1 MRISREWLEQYIDLT
16 GPGALDDKAL
26 CSALTGIGLEVE
38 HVERVSAVPPGVVVG
53 RVVQAVQH
61 PNADTLRLCQVDV
74 GPAGNGTNLQIVC
87 GAPNAREGIHVA
99 VAMVGSE
106 LPGNFKI
113 KEAKIRGEK
122 SFGMMCSEKEL
133 GISDDHDRIIELKG
147 EPALGTPVG
156 TALGVDDMVMTLNV
170 TPNRADCLSYLG
182 VARDLSAKIQRPVKF
197 PALPA
202 DSKKP
207 AGAGPL
213 KTSIESS
220 TVGQRF
226 CGLRVEGVKTGESPS
241 WMQKRLAAAGMRPIN
256 AIVDVTNYVMLEYG
270 QPVHAYDERDVAGKS
285 LTARQARAGE
295 SLKTLDGQERKLQPG
310 DLVICDERHVIGLA
324 GIMGGANSEVKADTS
339 AVLIEVAHFNPDAI
353 RVTSKRLG
361 LRSEASHRFERGV
374 DVQRLGDV
382 AWRVAGLLCEVCP
395 GAKIT
400 GPLVDFHPHP
410 AQPRTVALRLDR
422 AQQTLARPD
431 IKAAFVE
438 KTFDALG
445 IKIVEQHKNEM
456 IFSIPSWRH
465 DLERE
470 ADLVEEI
477 ARMLGFDTIPYELPV
492 MSLDTTPEDPGIDFA
507 EDARMLMA
515 QAGLRET
522 ISFPFLSRDEFSKLR
537 IPTNPLESGNSQNSH
552 DFAPAVRIV
561 NPLSEEFSLLQT
573 TLVAGL
579 LKAAANNERHGR
591 RSVKLFEFGRAYLSR
606 KHVQG
611 ALTTRH
617 LTARAAGEG
626 GRPVERPLVAGILT
640 QPMARKSWA
649 GDERHAGFFEA
660 KRIASQWLSSLGIKD
675 FHAQPFDA
683 KAASLLPWMHPRASC
698 LITAKDA
705 EGNAIQLGYAGEIHP
720 ETAVAFDFAADQA
733 PVAFEFDFDAVFV
746 AAGVAAGNM
755 AKSTS
760 KILYKFPPSSRD
772 LALLVKAATTHD
784 DFARAFDEFPKRKNL
799 RRYRLFDVYEGANMP
814 AGMKSMAYTFD
825 FQSPDRTLTDNE
837 VEQEVTALLAWL
849 GQKLEATQR

>member
-16 GPGALDDKAL
+16 GVDDKAL
-26 CSALTGIGLEVE
+26 CSALTSIGLEVE

-53 RVVQAVQH
+53 RIVQAVQH
-61 PNADTLRLCQVDV
+61 PNADSLRLCQVDV
-74 GPAGNGTNLQIVC
+74 GPAGTGSNLQIVC
-87 GAPNAREGIHVA
+87 GAPNAREGIRVA
-99 VAMVGSE
+99 VAMVGAE

-133 GISDDHDRIIELKG
+133 GISDDHDRIIELEG

-156 TALGVDDMVMTLNV
+156 TALGSDDMVMTLNV

-182 VARDLSAKIQRPVKF
+182 VARDLSAKIHRPVKF

-202 DSKKP
+202 DSTKP
-207 AGAGPL
+207 AGTGPL
-213 KTSIESS
+213 KTSIENAS
-220 TVGQRF
+220 VGQRF
-226 CGLRVEGVKTGESPS
+226 CGLRVEGVKTVESPA
-241 WMQKRLAAAGMRPIN
+241 WIQKRLAAAGMRPIN

-270 QPVHAYDERDVAGKS
+270 QPVHAYDERDVGGKS
-285 LTARQARAGE
+285 LTARHARTGE
-295 SLKTLDGQERKLQPG
+295 SLKTLDGQERKLQTT
-310 DLVICDERHVIGLA
+310 DLVICDDRHVVGLA
-324 GIMGGANSEVKADTS
+324 GVMGGANSEVKPDTT

-410 AQPRTVALRLDR
+410 AQPRTVALRIDR
-422 AQQTLARPD
+422 ARQTLARKD
-431 IKAAFVE
+431 IESSFIE
-438 KTFDALG
+438 KTFAALG
-445 IKIVEQHKNEM
+445 IKLVEQHQNEM
-456 IFSIPSWRH
+456 IFSIPGWRH

-477 ARMLGFDTIPYELPV
+477 ARMVGFDTIPYELPV
-492 MSLDTTPEDPGIDFA
+492 MALDTTPEDPGIDFA
-507 EDARMLMA
+507 EDARVLMA

-522 ISFPFLSRDEFSKLR
+522 ISFPFLSRDEFNKLR
-537 IPTNPLESGNSQNSH
+537 IPEGH
-552 DFAPAVRIV
+552 DLAPAVRIV

-579 LKAAANNERHGR
+579 LKAAADNARHGR
-591 RSVKLFEFGRAYLSR
+591 NGVKLFEMGRAYLSR

-626 GRPVERPLVAGILT
+626 GRPVEKPVVAGILT
-640 QPMARKSWA
+640 QPMTRKSWS
-649 GDERHAGFFEA
+649 GEERHAGFFEA
-660 KRIASQWLSSLGIKD
+660 KRVASQWLSALGIKD
-675 FHAQPFDA
+675 FAARPFDG
-683 KAASLLPWMHPRASC
+683 KTTASLPYMHPRASC
-698 LITAKDA
+698 LITGKDSK
-705 EGNAIQLGYAGEIHP
+705 GNTIELGYAGEVHP
-720 ETAVAFDFAADQA
+720 ETAVAFDFEADQA
-733 PVAFEFDFDAVFV
+733 PVVFEFDFDAVFV
-746 AAGVAAGNM
+746 AAEAAAGNM
-755 AKSTS
+755 AKSTN

-772 LALLVKAATTHD
+772 LALLVKSSVTHE
-784 DFARAFDEFPKRKNL
+784 DFAREFAAFPKRKNL
-799 RRYRLFDVYEGANMP
+799 KRFRLFDVYEGANMP

-837 VEQEVTALLAWL
+837 VEQEVTALVAWL
-849 GQKLEATQR
+849 GQQLEAKQR